1 MLDALKKL
9 GGGRSAKPARQQAE
23 ELQALIGTA
32 REERGALSTML
43 TQIEL
48 QGSKLSQV
56 GKSLRQV
63 HEHRRRG
70 RRRGSMS

>member
-1 MLDALKKL
+1 MLEALKKL
-9 GGGRSAKPARQQAE
+9 GGGSSAKPAREQAE

-32 REERGALSTML
+32 RKERGALSTIL

-56 GKSLRQV
+56 GSTSSS
-63 HEHRRRG
+63 G
-70 RRRGSMS
+70 R

>member
-1 MLDALKKL
+1 MLDALRKL
-9 GGGRSAKPARQQAE
+9 GGGSSVKSAREQAE

-48 QGSKLSQV
+48 QGSKLPQV
-56 GKSLRQV
+56 GKSLQQV
-63 HEHRRRG
+63 HEQAAGTTTRPR
-70 RRRGSMS
+70 